1 MSYNLVDP
9 TTGDLTRVAGNSN
22 MDKVV
27 QPIGFITSLLNQC
40 WGYYT
45 KSGKTIS
52 VHMKFVLSSALSDWQ
67 PIINTKLPT
76 PPSGITKSANEKTGA
91 TNSVYI
97 YTDGAMSQAGGGGM
111 PAGTYEF
118 DFDYTM
124 A

>member
-1 MSYNLVDP
+1 M
-9 TTGDLTRVAGNSN
+9 
-22 MDKVV
+22 
-27 QPIGFITSLLNQC
+27 QPIGFKTSLLNQC

-52 VHMKFVLSSALSDWQ
+52 VHMKFVLSSALRDWQ
-67 PIINTKLPT
+67 VINNTKLPT
-76 PPSGITKSANEKTGA
+76 PSSAVIKSANEKTGEI
-91 TNSVYI
+91 NSVYI
-97 YTDGAMSQAGGGGM
+97 YTDGTMSQAGGGGM